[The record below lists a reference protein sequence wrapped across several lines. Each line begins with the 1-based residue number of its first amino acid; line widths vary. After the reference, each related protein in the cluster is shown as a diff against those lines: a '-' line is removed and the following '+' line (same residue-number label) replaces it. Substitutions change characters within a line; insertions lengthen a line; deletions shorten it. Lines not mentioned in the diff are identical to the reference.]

1 MLFMTFQLLVWA
13 EIQEVNASTVI
24 RARARALR
32 LGEAAVWEVKEP
44 T

>member
-1 MLFMTFQLLVWA
+1 MLFMTFQFLVWA

-24 RARARALR
+24 RARAL